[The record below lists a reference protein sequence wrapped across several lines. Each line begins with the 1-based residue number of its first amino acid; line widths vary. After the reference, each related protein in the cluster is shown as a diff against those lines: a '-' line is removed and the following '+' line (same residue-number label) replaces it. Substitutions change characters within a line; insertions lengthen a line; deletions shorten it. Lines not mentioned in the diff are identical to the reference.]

1 MFTICSIMEFK
12 KKIFLNVKGQIRAI
26 KSLKNINKKLYIF
39 AKNNE
44 EIEFYE
50 TID

>member
-1 MFTICSIMEFK
+1 MLEFK
-12 KKIFLNVKGQIRAI
+12 KKKFLNVKGQIRAI
-26 KSLKNINKKLYIF
+26 KSLKNINKRMYIF